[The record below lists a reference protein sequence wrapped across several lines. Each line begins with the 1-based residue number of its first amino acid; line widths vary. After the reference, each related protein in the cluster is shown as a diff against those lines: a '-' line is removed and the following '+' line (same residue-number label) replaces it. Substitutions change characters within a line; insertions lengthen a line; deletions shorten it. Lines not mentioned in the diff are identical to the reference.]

1 MNTPT
6 FSVIIPAYN
15 AANTLRSTIES
26 VLSQTLADFDI
37 FIVDDGS
44 TDDTVRVALR
54 IAAEDMRV
62 RVVSQPNEGVSS
74 ARNFGA
80 QLAKGRL
87 LAFLDADDQW
97 AADKLERHKALHDAD
112 PMLDASF
119 GQVEFCADEDGTLA
133 AGRTVSGVPQG
144 YLDIAD
150 VVTEN
155 PVCTA
160 SNLVIDREVFE
171 DLGGFSVRMRYAE
184 DQEILALLL
193 SEGGTLR
200 GIDAPLVRYRLS
212 QGGLSCD
219 FEAMLDG
226 WRSFARNWL
235 SETDLAQAEATYCRY
250 LTRRAL
256 RSGAGIEVARSFARR
271 GLEADRA
278 GFMAGGA
285 RSILTLGGVIAGG
298 VMPPSLRRAVFA

>member
-15 AANTLRSTIES
+15 AAATLPSTIKS
-26 VLSQTLADFDI
+26 VANQTFRDFEVFVI
-37 FIVDDGS
+37 DDGS
-44 TDDTVRVALR
+44 SDDTVRVALR
-54 IAAEDMRV
+54 LAAQDTRIRV
-62 RVVSQPNEGVSS
+62 ISQPNEGVSS

-80 QLAKGRL
+80 EFAKGRY

-97 AADKLERHKALHDAD
+97 AADKLEQHKALHDSD

-119 GQVEFCADEDGTLA
+119 GQVEFCADEEGVMN
-133 AGRTVSGVPQG
+133 AGRTSSQVPGG
-144 YLDIAD
+144 YLDIGD
-150 VVTEN
+150 VITEN

-160 SNLVIDREVFE
+160 SNFVIDREVFE
-171 DLGGFSVRMRYAE
+171 DLGGFSVSMRYAE

-200 GIDAPLVRYRLS
+200 GIDVPLVRYRLS
-212 QGGLSCD
+212 EGGLSCD
-219 FEAMLDG
+219 FEAMLEG
-226 WRSFARNWL
+226 WRSFASNWL
-235 SETDLAQAEATYCRY
+235 SEDDLAHAEATYCRY

-256 RSGAGIEVARSFARR
+256 RSGAEIDVARKFARR

-298 VMPPSLRRAVFA
+298 AMPASLRRAVFA

>member
-1 MNTPT
+1 MNSPT

-15 AANTLRSTIES
+15 AAKTLPATIES
-26 VLSQTLADFDI
+26 VVRQTFTDFEVFVI
-37 FIVDDGS
+37 DDGS
-44 TDDTVRVALR
+44 SDDTVRVALQLAAQDDR
-54 IAAEDMRV
+54 I
-62 RVVSQPNEGVSS
+62 RVVSQPNNGVSS

-80 QLAKGRL
+80 ELAKGRY

-97 AADKLERHKALHDAD
+97 AADKLARHKALHDSD

-119 GQVEFCADEDGTLA
+119 GRIEFCADGDGA
-133 AGRTVSGVPQG
+133 MEPGRTVSQVPDG
-144 YLDIAD
+144 YLDLAEVI
-150 VVTEN
+150 TGN

-160 SNLVIDREVFE
+160 SNFVIDREVFE
-171 DLGGFSVRMRYAE
+171 DLGGFSVSMRYAE

-200 GIDAPLVRYRLS
+200 GIDASLVRYRLS

-219 FEAMLDG
+219 FEAMLEG
-226 WRSFARNWL
+226 WRSFACNWL
-235 SETDLAQAEATYCRY
+235 GEDEFARAEAIYCRY

-256 RSGAGIEVARSFARR
+256 RSGAEIDVARKFARR

-285 RSILTLGGVIAGG
+285 RTILTLGGVIAGG
-298 VMPPSLRRAVFA
+298 AMPAALRRAVFA

>member
-1 MNTPT
+1 MNNPT

-15 AANTLRSTIES
+15 AAKTLPSTIES
-26 VLSQTLADFDI
+26 VLSQTCTDYEVFVI
-37 FIVDDGS
+37 DDGS
-44 TDDTVRVALR
+44 SDDTVRVALR
-54 IAAEDMRV
+54 LAAKDDRI
-62 RVVSQPNEGVSS
+62 RVVSQPNEGVSA

-80 QLAKGRL
+80 ELAKGRY

-97 AADKLERHKALHDAD
+97 AADKLARPEALHDSD
-112 PMLDASF
+112 PMHDASF
-119 GQVEFCADEDGTLA
+119 GKVEFCADQEGA
-133 AGRTVSGVPQG
+133 MNAGRTSSRVPEG

-150 VVTEN
+150 VITEN

-160 SNLVIDREVFE
+160 SNFVIDREVFE
-171 DLGGFSVRMRYAE
+171 DLGGFSVSMGYAE

-212 QGGLSCD
+212 EGGLSCD
-219 FEAMLDG
+219 FEAMLEG
-226 WRSFARNWL
+226 WRSFACNWL
-235 SETDLAQAEATYCRY
+235 GDDDLARAEAAYCRY

-256 RSGAGIEVARSFARR
+256 RSGAEIDVARKFARR

-278 GFMAGGA
+278 SFMAGGA
-285 RSILTLGGVIAGG
+285 RSILTLGGVITGG
-298 VMPPSLRRAVFA
+298 AMPASLRRAVFA

>member
-1 MNTPT
+1 MNAPT

-15 AANTLRSTIES
+15 ATNTLRSTIES
-26 VLSQTLADFDI
+26 VLGQTFEDFEVVV
-37 FIVDDGS
+37 VDDGS
-44 TDDTVRVALR
+44 SDDTVRVALGM
-54 IAAEDMRV
+54 AAEDPRV
-62 RVVSQPNEGVSS
+62 RVVSQSNEGVSS

-80 QLAKGRL
+80 ELAKGRL

-97 AADKLERHKALHDAD
+97 SPEKLARHKALHDAD
-112 PMLDASF
+112 PLLDASF
-119 GQVEFCADEDGTLA
+119 AQVEFCADEEGAMA
-133 AGRTVSGVPQG
+133 AGRTASRVPQG

-160 SNLVIDREVFE
+160 SNFVIDREVFQ
-171 DLGGFSVRMRYAE
+171 DLGGFSVQMRYAE
-184 DQEILALLL
+184 DHEILALLL

-200 GIDAPLVRYRLS
+200 GIEAPLVRYRLS
-212 QGGLSCD
+212 EGGLSCD
-219 FEAMLDG
+219 FEAMLEG
-226 WRSFARNWL
+226 WRSFACNWL
-235 SETDLAQAEATYCRY
+235 SERDLAHAEATYCRY

-298 VMPPSLRRAVFA
+298 VMPASLRRAVFA